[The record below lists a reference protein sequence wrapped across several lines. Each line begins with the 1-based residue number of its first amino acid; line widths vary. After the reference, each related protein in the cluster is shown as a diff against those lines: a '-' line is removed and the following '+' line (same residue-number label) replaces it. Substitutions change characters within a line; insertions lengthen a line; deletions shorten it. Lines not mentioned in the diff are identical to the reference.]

1 MATTGRSKKTR
12 SVLDNERYTAD
23 FTSGQLVIAICGL
36 LLAALLC
43 FLLGV
48 SVGRYERGVERSR
61 IAAVAEDV
69 LPEASESAPAAVPS
83 APRVPEPAAK
93 PAVPAASPA
102 KPSTVPVAVPVA
114 VPVTPPPAAKPE
126 PVPTPTPAPN
136 PVPAA
141 VPPVAAPE
149 PTPEPATTVAE
160 PVPVPTAVDEPEI
173 HIAPL
178 PDQTGLPAATP
189 PTPAPTPPAATSP
202 APAPAPAAAGATRY
216 GIQLAAFGDIENAR
230 KARERLL
237 ANTELEADLVEAGKW
252 IRVIIGDYKER
263 KDAEA
268 ACAELKQRPGFR
280 DCYVVPRTD

>member
-61 IAAVAEDV
+61 MAAVADDV
-69 LPEASESAPAAVPS
+69 ASEAMESVPAAAPPAARVSEPAAPAA
-83 APRVPEPAAK
+83 A
-93 PAVPAASPA
+93 PA
-102 KPSTVPVAVPVA
+102 KPPVAVPVA

-126 PVPTPTPAPN
+126 PTPTPAAKAEPTPTPAAS

-141 VPPVAAPE
+141 IPPVAAPE
-149 PTPEPATTVAE
+149 PLPEAATTVA
-160 PVPVPTAVDEPEI
+160 EPEI
-173 HIAPL
+173 HIAPM
-178 PDQTGLPAATP
+178 PDQTARPAATP

-202 APAPAPAAAGATRY
+202 APAASGATRY